1 MKLSI
6 TALAVVLFMGLL
18 NIQEQKST
26 STEHQTGKSLFCPAP
41 PTFSESIKKSNGD
54 EIIDQSW
61 YQKAIENI
69 EKEEYNISYSEEL
82 GAYQSPNRASNIRFI
97 YHKDGF
103 TAKTRD
109 NKIPLFDVN
118 DKTIEEK
125 DKKYEEIDEWSIEF
139 RIENY
144 ELGNENEDLCAAGNK
159 AHIENE
165 NIRIDYTNDKE
176 GMRQDFII
184 KNRQTGEGKLRLN
197 LSADTKLKMIVG
209 ADALMFKDKNG
220 EDKMKYSALKCWDAN
235 GRELRAYFEKQLQI
249 TNDKLQIENIKPEIP
264 NPKFQIVVNDE
275 DAVYP
280 ITIDPISQNP
290 VWTYENNQASSAF
303 GYSVA
308 TAGDVNGDGYSD
320 VIAGSPYFDN
330 GQTDEGRAYVF
341 QGSATGL
348 STFAN
353 WTSES
358 DTATSNFGYS
368 VATAGDV
375 NGDGYSDV
383 IIGAPYFEN
392 GQSNEGKVYVFH
404 GSVSG
409 LSGAP
414 NITIQKNQAE
424 AHLGY
429 SVSTAGDVNNDGY
442 SDVIFSAPDFD
453 DGETD
458 EGKVFLHYGSSS
470 GLSITSDKNLQTNVA
485 SDNFGTS
492 VSLAGDVNGDG
503 YSDVIIG
510 SMNSENGQSNEGRAF
525 IYTGSPGGT
534 NSTSFWTGESNQ
546 ANANF
551 GISVSTAGD
560 VNGDGLSDVIV
571 GAHNYENDSTNE
583 GRAFVFYGHNTSMS
597 ATATWTEDINQRF
610 AFFGYSVGTAGDVN
624 GDGYGDVIIGAY
636 GFTNGETDEG
646 KAYVYFGS
654 STGLPA
660 SADWTDVSNQVS
672 AYFGRCV
679 ATAGDVNGDG
689 FSEIIVG
696 AMQYDNGQSNE
707 GGAFLYQGYAD
718 GLRETVNWTYE
729 INQANAYFGI
739 SVSSAGDVN
748 GDGFSDVI
756 AGALYFDDGES
767 NEGGAFVFH
776 GSSIGLSTFPNWIS
790 TGNQLGINFGIEV
803 STAGDVNGD
812 GYSDVIIG
820 AHLFTNGESQEGRA
834 FAFLGSASG
843 LTDSADWT
851 AESNQSN
858 SEFGRDVSTAGDVN
872 GDGYSD
878 VIVGANRFVNDL
890 TEEGRAY
897 VYYGSADGLSDSAN
911 WITEGNQSYARYG
924 TSVSSAGDVNGD
936 GYSDLIVGAP
946 LYTNGQTYE
955 GRAFVY
961 LGSNTGL
968 ENTASWTAECNSEYS
983 NFGYS
988 VSSAG
993 DFNGD
998 GYSDV
1003 IVGASSQDGIQ
1014 ENEGKAYLYKGT
1026 STGLLPNHVWVT
1038 AGNGSQQYFGTS
1050 VSSAGDVNGDGYSDL
1065 IVGAPGYLNNSGR
1078 AYLYFG
1084 SSFLPDY
1091 LANWYSESNQTDSYY
1106 GGSVSSAG
1114 DINGDGYSDVIIG
1127 AFRYGNNESDE
1138 GKVFVYYG
1146 NRKTGLLSAVQQ
1158 YKPGTS
1164 DVISSGGIT
1173 GSNGNVKL
1181 NLFGRSSFGRTDGKI
1196 VYEYKE
1202 NGQPFSGSEITYSTL
1217 SSGSGNMT
1225 DLGSTGIDLTKEI
1238 SGLLSSKEYKWRAR
1252 VQYDISKNPYQ
1263 KFGPWKYYS
1272 NYFPEPYAGF
1282 KPKSVIMTL
1291 SITSLVEGFYSSG
1304 LNLMVSDSVTVQL
1317 RSSSSPYN
1325 IIENSESILNTSGTG
1340 IFTFTTATNGTPYYI
1355 VVKHRNSIETWSA
1368 SAQSFASGVLNYDF
1382 TSSSS
1387 QAYGSNMI
1395 QVDTSPAMFATYGGD
1410 VNQDGT
1416 VDATDV
1422 STIDNDAANFVSGY
1436 VVTDLTGDNFVD
1448 GTDFAIAD
1456 NNAANFVST
1465 ITP

>member
-1 MKLSI
+1 MNS
-6 TALAVVLFMGLL
+6 
-18 NIQEQKST
+18 
-26 STEHQTGKSLFCPAP
+26 
-41 PTFSESIKKSNGD
+41 
-54 EIIDQSW
+54 
-61 YQKAIENI
+61 
-69 EKEEYNISYSEEL
+69 
-82 GAYQSPNRASNIRFI
+82 
-97 YHKDGF
+97 F
-103 TAKTRD
+103 T
-109 NKIPLFDVN
+109 
-118 DKTIEEK
+118 
-125 DKKYEEIDEWSIEF
+125 
-139 RIENY
+139 
-144 ELGNENEDLCAAGNK
+144 
-159 AHIENE
+159 
-165 NIRIDYTNDKE
+165 
-176 GMRQDFII
+176 
-184 KNRQTGEGKLRLN
+184 
-197 LSADTKLKMIVG
+197 
-209 ADALMFKDKNG
+209 
-220 EDKMKYSALKCWDAN
+220 
-235 GRELRAYFEKQLQI
+235 
-249 TNDKLQIENIKPEIP
+249 
-264 NPKFQIVVNDE
+264 IVVNDE
-275 DAVYP
+275 NAVYP
-280 ITIDPISQNP
+280 VTIDPISSNP
-290 VWTYENNQASSAF
+290 VWTYENNQTSSAF

-341 QGSATGL
+341 HGSATGL

-358 DTATSNFGYS
+358 DTSTSNFGWS

-383 IIGAPYFEN
+383 IIGAPNFEN
-392 GQSNEGKVYVFH
+392 GQNNEGKVYVFH
-404 GSVSG
+404 GSASG
-409 LSGAP
+409 LSLTP
-414 NITIQKNQAE
+414 SWTIQKNQADS
-424 AHLGY
+424 HLGS
-429 SVSTAGDVNNDGY
+429 SVSSAGDVNNDGY
-442 SDVIFSAPDFD
+442 SDVIFSAPDLD

-470 GLSITSDKNLQTNVA
+470 GLSIPSDKNLQTNVA

-510 SMNSENGQSNEGRAF
+510 AVNSENGQSNEGRAF

-534 NSTSFWTGESNQ
+534 NSTSFWIGESNQ

-571 GAHNYENDSTNE
+571 GAHNYENDSTSE

-597 ATATWTEDINQRF
+597 AAAAWTDDINQRF

-636 GFTNGETDEG
+636 GFANGETDEG

-689 FSEIIVG
+689 FSEIIIG

-718 GLRETVNWTYE
+718 GLRSTVNWTYE
-729 INQANAYFGI
+729 INQTNAYLGI

-756 AGALYFDDGES
+756 AGAVYFNNGLA

-776 GSSIGLSTFPNWIS
+776 GSSAGLSTFPNWIA
-790 TGNQLGINFGIEV
+790 TGNQLGVNFGIEV

-820 AHLFTNGESQEGRA
+820 AYLFTNGENQEGRA
-834 FAFLGSASG
+834 FVFLGSASG

-851 AESNQSN
+851 AESNQSD

-878 VIVGANRFVNDL
+878 VIVGANKFVNDL
-890 TEEGRAY
+890 TEEGRVYA
-897 VYYGSADGLSDSAN
+897 YYGSSDGLSDSAN
-911 WITEGNQSYARYG
+911 WITEGNQLFARYG

-936 GYSDLIVGAP
+936 GYSDVIVGAP
-946 LYTNGQTYE
+946 RYTNGQTYE

-961 LGSNTGL
+961 LGSNAGL
-968 ENTASWTAECNSEYS
+968 ENTSSWTAESNSEYT

-988 VSSAG
+988 VSVAGDVNGDGYSDVIIGASYYDEVQAYSGRAYLYKGTSAG
-993 DFNGD
+993 LLSSHSWVTSSFAENAYYGTSVSTAGDVNGD

-1003 IVGASSQDGIQ
+1003 IVGA
-1014 ENEGKAYLYKGT
+1014 
-1026 STGLLPNHVWVT
+1026 P
-1038 AGNGSQQYFGTS
+1038 
-1050 VSSAGDVNGDGYSDL
+1050 GYST
-1065 IVGAPGYLNNSGR
+1065 NKGR
-1078 AYLYFG
+1078 AYMYYG
-1084 SSFLPDY
+1084 SNSNSGLDN
-1091 LANWYSESNQTDSYY
+1091 LANWYSESDQTQADY

-1127 AFRYGNNESDE
+1127 AYRYENNEADE
-1138 GKVFVYYG
+1138 GKIFVYYG
-1146 NRKTGLLSAVQQ
+1146 NRKTGLLSNLQQ

-1202 NGQPFSGSEITYSTL
+1202 NGQPFSGNEITYSTL

-1225 DLGSTGIDLTKEI
+1225 DLGSTGIDLSKEI
-1238 SGLLSSKEYKWRAR
+1238 SGLLSTKEYKWRAR

-1272 NYFPEPYAGF
+1272 NYIPEPYAGF

-1291 SITSLVEGFYSSG
+1291 TINSLVEGFYSSG
-1304 LNLMVSDSVTVQL
+1304 LNLMVSDTFTVQL

-1325 IIENSESILNTSGTG
+1325 IIENSESILNTTGTG
-1340 IFTFTTATNGTPYYI
+1340 IFTFTTVTNGTPYYI
-1355 VVKHRNSIETWSA
+1355 VIKHRNSIETWSA
-1368 SAQSFASGVLNYDF
+1368 SAQSFASEFLNYDF

-1387 QAYGSNMI
+1387 QAFGSNMI
-1395 QVDTSPAMFATYGGD
+1395 QIDVSPVEFATYSGD
-1410 VNQDGT
+1410 VNQDGV
-1416 VDATDV
+1416 VDATDNGV
-1422 STIDNDAANFVSGY
+1422 IDNDASNFTTGY
-1436 VVTDLTGDNFVD
+1436 VNTDLTGDDFVD
-1448 GTDFAIAD
+1448 AGDAAIAD
-1456 NNAANFVST
+1456 NNAANFVAA